1 MSPSREPTYYE
12 IALTHR
18 QVVMFFVLVLAC
30 LLAAFFLGVWV
41 GEGEDLTQEARL
53 DEPAELTAP
62 QPGEP
67 LPEGAVGER
76 SFFSDDLPLE
86 PADDSPTPVEGP
98 AQDPPPRPRV
108 VPEEAAPEEVTEQ
121 PAPEPRQAPPP
132 QPQPRAVPDQPAPTR
147 TTLPPGS
154 EGFVVQVFSSRDQA
168 QAQKVLDRLLAS
180 EQDAFLLPQEVAGEV
195 MYRVRI
201 GPFRQRAQAEDVA
214 ERVRS
219 EFGLDTWITQ

>member
-30 LLAAFFLGVWV
+30 LLASFFLGVWV
-41 GEGEDLTQEARL
+41 GEGEELTQEARL
-53 DEPAELTAP
+53 GEPAELTAP
-62 QPGEP
+62 GPGEP

-86 PADDSPTPVEGP
+86 PADDSPTPAEGP

-108 VPEEAAPEEVTEQ
+108 APEEV
-121 PAPEPRQAPPP
+121 APEPAPPP
-132 QPQPRAVPDQPAPTR
+132 PPAQEAPVPDQPAPTR

-168 QAQKVLDRLLAS
+168 QAQKVLDRLIRS

>member
-53 DEPAELTAP
+53 DVPAEISAP
-62 QPGEP
+62 APAEP

-86 PADDSPTPVEGP
+86 PADESPTPVEGP

-108 VPEEAAPEEVTEQ
+108 APEEVAPEEVTEE
-121 PAPEPRQAPPP
+121 PAPTQEAP
-132 QPQPRAVPDQPAPTR
+132 VPDQPAPTR

-168 QAQKVLDRLLAS
+168 QAQKVLDRLIAS

-214 ERVRS
+214 ERVRG